1 MANSLVKWM
10 QQMLV
15 MKFGGTSVG
24 DARRVRE
31 SARIALTKP
40 GANVMVVSACGG
52 VTNLL
57 LEAGGAAAAGNSE
70 GRERA
75 VATIH
80 AKHDNVLSGISD
92 EAIQAQTRAAVDQI
106 HASLE
111 ATLNDI
117 ATAHDFTPLFSDRL
131 VSHGEKSM
139 ATMMA
144 ATLRDMGTAAQAVF
158 TDTVLATDNRHGAAR
173 PNRERTRELATEIVQ
188 PILEA
193 GTSVVCTGFIGHA
206 PDGSTTTL
214 GRGGSDYSATLLGAA
229 LDATEVQIWT
239 DVPGMLSA
247 DPRKVSTARVIPDV
261 TYDEAQELAHFGA
274 KVLHPRTIR
283 PAVQA
288 GIPVRILST
297 YQPTNAGTVVKP
309 GGQSQRIKATTALKG
324 LTMLTVDVPELED
337 LAAASSTVFQ
347 QLHEDRVEI
356 ISVQQASSRRSMT
369 FILDTLTSGC
379 ELFVS
384 HLNKALDDNEIEA
397 DITCVDDVAVVAA
410 VGEGAANTPAMLSQF
425 LAVLSRANVQVL
437 NASQQSSNAAMVVV
451 VPEDSADRAVQV
463 VHDGLIGS
471 SRANRRN
478 SSKRRGM
485 IREPYRVG

>member
-1 MANSLVKWM
+1 
-10 QQMLV
+10 MLV

-24 DARRVRE
+24 DGRRVRE
-31 SARIALTKP
+31 SARIALSKP
-40 GANVMVVSACGG
+40 GAHVIVVSACGG

-57 LEAGGAAAAGNSE
+57 LEAGGAAVADTAAV
-70 GRERA
+70 RQRTVDA
-75 VATIH
+75 IH
-80 AKHDNVLSGISD
+80 AKHNNVLAGLSD
-92 EAIQAQTRAAVDQI
+92 DTVRLQTRAAVDQL
-106 HASLE
+106 HASLD
-111 ATLNDI
+111 ATLDQI
-117 ATAHDFTPLFSDRL
+117 GETQAFTPLLSDKL
-131 VSHGEKSM
+131 VSHGEKIM

-144 ATLRDMGTAAQAVF
+144 ATVRDMGTPAQAVF
-158 TDTVLATDNRHGAAR
+158 TDTVLATDGRHGSAR
-173 PNRERTRELATEIVQ
+173 PDKARTRELADKNVR
-188 PILEA
+188 PLLDA
-193 GTSVVCTGFIGHA
+193 GTTVVCTGFIGCA
-206 PDGSTTTL
+206 PDGTTTTL

-229 LDATEVQIWT
+229 LDAIEVQIWT

-288 GIPVRILST
+288 DIPVRILST
-297 YQPTNAGTVVKP
+297 FQPTNAGTVVRP

-337 LAAASSTVFQ
+337 LAAASSTVFH

-356 ISVQQASSRRSMT
+356 ISVQQSSSRRSMT

-379 ELFVS
+379 EIFAAR
-384 HLNKALDDNEIEA
+384 LNVALDDLEVEL
-397 DITCVDDVAVVAA
+397 TCLDNVAVVAA
-410 VGEGAANTPAMLSQF
+410 VGEGAANTPAMLAQF
-425 LAVLSRANVQVL
+425 LAVLSRANIPVL
-437 NASQQSSNAAMVVV
+437 NASQQSSNAAMIVV
-451 VPEDSADRAVQV
+451 VPEDAADRAVQV

-478 SSKRRGM
+478 SNKRRGM
-485 IREPYRVG
+485 INEPYQVG

>member
-1 MANSLVKWM
+1 
-10 QQMLV
+10 MLV
-15 MKFGGTSVG
+15 MKFGGTSLG

-31 SARIALTKP
+31 SARIALSRP
-40 GANVMVVSACGG
+40 GTHVMVVSACGG

-57 LEAGGAAAAGNSE
+57 LEAGTAAAE
-70 GRERA
+70 GRIDDRHRA
-75 VATIH
+75 VASIH
-80 AKHDNVLSGISD
+80 SKHENVLAGLGD
-92 EAIQAQTRAAVDQI
+92 GTLQRQTRTTVDQLHI
-106 HASLE
+106 SLDG
-111 ATLNDI
+111 TLGQI
-117 ATAHDFTPLFSDRL
+117 ADVHEFSPLLSDKL
-131 VSHGEKSM
+131 VSHGEKIM

-144 ATLRDMGTAAQAVF
+144 ATLCDMGTPTQPVF
-158 TDTVLATDNRHGAAR
+158 TDTVLATDDRHGSAR
-173 PNRERTRELATEIVQ
+173 PNKERTRELAAANVM
-188 PILEA
+188 PLLEA
-193 GTSVVCTGFIGHA
+193 GTMVVCTGFIGHA

-214 GRGGSDYSATLLGAA
+214 GRGGSDYSATLIGAA

-247 DPRKVSTARVIPDV
+247 DPRKVSTARVIPDI

-297 YQPTNAGTVVKP
+297 FQPTNAGTVVKP

-324 LTMLTVDVPELED
+324 LTLLTVDVPELED
-337 LAAASSTVFQ
+337 LAAASSTVFH

-369 FILDTLTSGC
+369 FILDTLASGC
-379 ELFVS
+379 DTLVGR
-384 HLNKALDDNEIEA
+384 LNTALDDLEVEV
-397 DITCVDDVAVVAA
+397 TCLDHVAVVAA
-410 VGEGAANTPAMLSQF
+410 VGEGAANTPAMLAQF
-425 LAVLSRANVQVL
+425 LAVLSRANVTVL

-478 SSKRRGM
+478 SNKRREM
-485 IREPYRVG
+485 IGEPYRVG

>member
-1 MANSLVKWM
+1 
-10 QQMLV
+10 MLV

-31 SARIALTKP
+31 SARIALAKP

-57 LEAGGAAAAGNSE
+57 LEAGGAAAQGNAE
-70 GRERA
+70 GRSRA
-75 VATIH
+75 VTAIH
-80 AKHDNVLSGISD
+80 AKHENVLFGLGD
-92 EAIQAQTRAAVDQI
+92 EPLQVHTRAAVDQL
-106 HASLE
+106 HASLND
-111 ATLNDI
+111 TLTEI
-117 ATAHDFTPLFSDRL
+117 ERQRELTPLLSDRL
-131 VSHGEKSM
+131 VSHGEKIM

-144 ATLRDMGTAAQAVF
+144 ATIRDMGTPAAPVF
-158 TDTVLATDNRHGAAR
+158 TDTVLATDDRHGSAR
-173 PNRERTRELATEIVQ
+173 PQKDRTRVQAAELVR
-188 PILEA
+188 PLLDA
-193 GTSVVCTGFIGHA
+193 GTTVVCTGFIGFA

-214 GRGGSDYSATLLGAA
+214 GRGGSDYSATLIGAA
-229 LDATEVQIWT
+229 LDASEVQIWT

-247 DPRKVSTARVIPDV
+247 DPRKVSTARVIPEV

-297 YQPTNAGTVVKP
+297 FQPTNSGTVVRP
-309 GGQSQRIKATTALKG
+309 GGQSQRIKATTTLKG
-324 LTMLTVDVPELED
+324 LTLLTIDVPELED
-337 LAAASSTVFQ
+337 LAAASSTVFHR
-347 QLHEDRVEI
+347 LHEDRVEI

-369 FILDTLTSGC
+369 FILDTLASGC
-379 ELFVS
+379 EQFVGR
-384 HLNKALDDNEIEA
+384 LNASLDDLEVE
-397 DITCVDDVAVVAA
+397 ITCLDDVAVVAA
-410 VGEGAANTPAMLSQF
+410 VGEGAANTPAMLAQL

-471 SRANRRN
+471 ARANRRHR
-478 SSKRRGM
+478 SKRGGM
-485 IREPYRVG
+485 IGESYRVG